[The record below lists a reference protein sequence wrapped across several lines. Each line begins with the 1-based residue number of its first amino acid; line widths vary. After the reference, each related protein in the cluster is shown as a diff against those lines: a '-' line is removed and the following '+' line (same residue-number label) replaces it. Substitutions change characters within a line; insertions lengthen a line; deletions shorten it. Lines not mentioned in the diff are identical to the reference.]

1 MAPDPFFTFSFQ
13 VVSVAE
19 GFAKINGAD
28 LKLFYVISANNI
40 PSVFAG
46 NIGNNALLS
55 VTLGSKK
62 YLPVF
67 VGKAEAEVM
76 QQEKLFAKEGDTL
89 SGFFGNDVIISSI
102 LPETKTPLDNLYF
115 VTAEFKQ

>member
-1 MAPDPFFTFSFQ
+1 M
-13 VVSVAE
+13 
-19 GFAKINGAD
+19 
-28 LKLFYVISANNI
+28 
-40 PSVFAG
+40 FAG
-46 NIGNNALLS
+46 NIGNNALLP

-67 VGKAEAEVM
+67 VGKAEAGVM

-102 LPETKTPLDNLYF
+102 LPETKTPLVSFHF
-115 VTAEFKQ
+115 VTHDFKK